1 MKIIAFLALF
11 PSFAIAAC
19 EIPLESIKPSVKQVL
34 MPLHEQSNLLIEKED
49 FRLAQQQILEI
60 AEQIKACEIYHRDY
74 EKENY
79 HFSRWGEKSL
89 KYLEYSRA
97 LTSVTMQLKA
107 AHESYD
113 LGFSRP
119 IIFKTDMWEKV
130 ANEFFQAQ

>member
-1 MKIIAFLALF
+1 
-11 PSFAIAAC
+11 
-19 EIPLESIKPSVKQVL
+19 

-60 AEQIKACEIYHRDY
+60 AEQIKACEIYHRNY